1 MFDAFFQGGDLAEPG
16 AVLRLDKTFL
26 GRCPENVRFRE
37 SLASPDAGGRGG
49 AFNIGRATAY
59 RYLQTAFPQ

>member
-26 GRCPENVRFRE
+26 GRCPENVRYR
-37 SLASPDAGGRGG
+37 DGVCR
-49 AFNIGRATAY
+49 NRAAIEVSSNPPSQ
-59 RYLQTAFPQ
+59 RDS